1 MLRLREARKE
11 NSMTQ
16 TQVAKYLNVTTA
28 TYNRYEKGVI
38 RPDPDTLKNL
48 ASLFN
53 VSVDYLLGL
62 PPSARDIPQCIDL
75 NTSHIDKALGRI
87 KAERAAQ
94 LAGKLLALG
103 DAEKV
108 DVTLELLE
116 HLSEM
121 EHKQLEALRDFLR
134 TIK

>member
-16 TQVAKYLNVTTA
+16 NQVAKYLNVTTA

-62 PPSARDIPQCIDL
+62 PPSTRDIPQYIDL
-75 NTSHIDKALGRI
+75 NTSYIDKAFAKI
-87 KAERAAQ
+87 NAERTAQ

-103 DAEKV
+103 DAEKIEL
-108 DVTLELLE
+108 TLEVLE
-116 HLSEM
+116 HLSTM
-121 EHKQLEALRDFLR
+121 EHEQLEALRNFLR

>member
-62 PPSARDIPQCIDL
+62 PPSARNL
-75 NTSHIDKALGRI
+75 LGLQAVYVPFRI
-87 KAERAAQ
+87 SVRAVLRLRQ
-94 LAGKLLALG
+94 LFRHRLMQ
-103 DAEKV
+103 EV
-108 DVTLELLE
+108 YQQVELL
-116 HLSEM
+116 
-121 EHKQLEALRDFLR
+121 FLF
-134 TIK
+134 